1 MHASSAQLKSV
12 SVGEFKMRTQREEN
26 LQRKSNFSSHVYF
39 WTVQRR
45 VLWLSASLTQF
56 SILVRN
62 KTRTP
67 QPWTE
72 PDRFIC
78 AAFCLD
84 MFTIQR
90 WRRGGAVWAE
100 NHSGWSGR
108 CSCLMHW
115 RWLRREWSRRLRCT
129 DCSCPRRVS
138 RRICCSSTATCMSSP
153 SSALQEDVKV

>member
-1 MHASSAQLKSV
+1 
-12 SVGEFKMRTQREEN
+12 MRTQREEN
-26 LQRKSNFSSHVYF
+26 LQRKSKFISHVYF

-62 KTRTP
+62 KIRTP

-90 WRRGGAVWAE
+90 WWRGGAVWAE
-100 NHSGWSGR
+100 NHSDWSR
-108 CSCLMHW
+108 HCSCLMHW

-138 RRICCSSTATCMSSP
+138 RKICCSSTATCMPSP